1 MQKKQKKKNFQIS
14 SSGAPL
20 VGCVNQDKRAAGE
33 TVLGLD
39 ELPILLKSYDF
50 LRGGLKSK

>member
-1 MQKKQKKKNFQIS
+1 MQKKKNFQIS